1 MTSELEKIDII
12 RARLGVSYKEARS
25 ALEEADGDVV
35 QALVHLEERGLH
47 LREKLHDRSREITG
61 QVRHLLGRGQ
71 STRIKVK
78 KGGRTVCEFP
88 ATVGIIGL
96 LGALHSSELAL
107 LGAVGTVAAMAN
119 NYTLEVEHPKER
131 RDIRTNICRP
141 NI

>member
-35 QALVHLEERGLH
+35 QALVHLEEHGLQ
-47 LREKLHDRSREITG
+47 LREKIHDRSREMAG
-61 QVRHLLGRGQ
+61 QVRHLFDRGQ

-78 KGGRTVCEFP
+78 KDGRTVCEFP
-88 ATVGIIGL
+88 AAVGVIGL
-96 LGALHSSELAL
+96 LGALYSTELAV

-119 NYTLEVEHPKER
+119 NYTLEVEHPKDR
-131 RDIRTNICRP
+131 QDIRTNICRP